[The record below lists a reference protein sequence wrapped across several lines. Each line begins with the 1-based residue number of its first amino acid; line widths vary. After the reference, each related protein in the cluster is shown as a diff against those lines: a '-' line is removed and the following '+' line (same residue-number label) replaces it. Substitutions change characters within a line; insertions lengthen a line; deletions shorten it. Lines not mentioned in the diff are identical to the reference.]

1 MTTQL
6 KEKLNNLIKERGLTM
21 EKLKKLLM
29 IMNDPWEEVKGILK
43 NRKIDAV
50 KYQKKIRQEWGR

>member
-6 KEKLNNLIKERGLTM
+6 KEKLNNLIEEKGLTM
-21 EKLKKLLM
+21 EKLKKLLRF
-29 IMNDPWEEVKGILK
+29 MNDPWEEVKGILK
-43 NRKIDAV
+43 NRKVDAV

>member
-1 MTTQL
+1 MAVQL
-6 KEKLNNLIKERGLTM
+6 KEKLNNLIKEKGLTV

-29 IMNDPWEEVKGILK
+29 IMTDPWEEVKGILK